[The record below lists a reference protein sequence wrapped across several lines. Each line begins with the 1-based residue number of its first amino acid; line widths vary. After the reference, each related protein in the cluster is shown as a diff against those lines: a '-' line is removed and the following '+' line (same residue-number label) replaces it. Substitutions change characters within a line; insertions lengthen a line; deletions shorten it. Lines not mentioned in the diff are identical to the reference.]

1 MRKSMANN
9 LLAGPRVA
17 IVTGGTGGIGRACVE
32 RLARDGLSVVVHYG
46 SNQAQAD
53 AVVATVADQGGKAI
67 AARADVADEHAMG
80 ELFDLTEQTFG
91 GVDVVVHTAGVMPLA
106 PLVDLDLNVL
116 DDVLRTNLRGT
127 FVVDQQAARRLR
139 PGGSI
144 LNFSSSVLGRILP
157 NYTAYA
163 ASKGGVEA
171 MTFILAHELRGRDIN
186 VNAVAP
192 GPTATPCSSR
202 ARTPTPSPG
211 SRTPSRSSA
220 WVPQATSPR
229 WPPS

>member
-1 MRKSMANN
+1 MANN
-9 LLAGPRVA
+9 LQAGPRVA

-53 AVVATVADQGGKAI
+53 AVVATVADQDGKAI

-91 GVDVVVHTAGVMPLA
+91 GVNVVVHTAGVMPLA

-144 LNFSSSVLGRILP
+144 LNFSSSVLAGSCRI
-157 NYTAYA
+157 T
-163 ASKGGVEA
+163 
-171 MTFILAHELRGRDIN
+171 R
-186 VNAVAP
+186 
-192 GPTATPCSSR
+192 
-202 ARTPTPSPG
+202 RTPPARAG
-211 SRTPSRSSA
+211 WRL
-220 WVPQATSPR
+220 
-229 WPPS
+229 